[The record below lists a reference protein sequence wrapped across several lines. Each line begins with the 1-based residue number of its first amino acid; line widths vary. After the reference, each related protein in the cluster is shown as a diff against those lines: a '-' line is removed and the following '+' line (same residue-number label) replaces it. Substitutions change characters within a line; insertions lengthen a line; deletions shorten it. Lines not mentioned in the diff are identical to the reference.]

1 MPVRDSYSKLQR
13 WTDLIATLLTR
24 QFPASFEEL
33 AREIPAYAHGRDPAH
48 KESVKRTFE
57 RDKDELRDFGVPVES
72 IPIDDGQ
79 STGYRLKPARF
90 YLPYL
95 TVADAEQSAAR
106 PRPEGYRALPE
117 LSLEPDELS
126 AIAEAIGRLQKLG
139 DPTLSEDTRSA
150 ARKLAFDIPF
160 HDVPGD
166 VTLLGADDG
175 ADPAA
180 YELLADALRNRK
192 SVSFKYH
199 APSTGQTT
207 ERHVDPYGLFFISAH
222 WYLAGFDR
230 TRDGVRNF
238 RLSRMSA
245 VAANRKRSQ
254 SADYDIPTDFRLRE
268 HAQSKTAWELGD
280 VEPQLAEVRFSGRT
294 GAALAAAR
302 SGEEVAG
309 DPMLRRFTV
318 RRLDV
323 FARWLLSLGGDA
335 TPVAPASLVSKY
347 RELVGATLK
356 RYANG
361 KPA

>member
-1 MPVRDSYSKLQR
+1 MPVKDSYSKLQR

-24 QFPASFEEL
+24 QYPASFEEL
-33 AREIPAYAHGRDPAH
+33 ALEIPAYAQGRDPAH
-48 KESVKRTFE
+48 KDSVKRTFE
-57 RDKDELRDFGVPVES
+57 RDKDELRDFGVPIES
-72 IPIDDGQ
+72 VAIDEGE

-95 TVADAEQSAAR
+95 TVADAEHGASR
-106 PRPEGYRALPE
+106 TRPEGYRALPE
-117 LSLEPDELS
+117 LRLEPDELS
-126 AIAEAIGRLQKLG
+126 AIAEAIGRLQQLG
-139 DPTLSEDTRSA
+139 DPTLTEDTHSA
-150 ARKLAFDIPF
+150 ARKLAFDIPLYGMPS
-160 HDVPGD
+160 DVA
-166 VTLLGADDG
+166 LLGTDDG
-175 ADPAA
+175 SDPAT

-192 SVSFKYH
+192 SVSFRYY
-199 APSTGQTT
+199 APSSEQTT
-207 ERHVDPYGLFFISAH
+207 ERHVNPYGLFFVSAH

-245 VAANRKRSQ
+245 VTMNRKKSQ
-254 SADYDIPTDFRLRE
+254 SPDYQIPETFRLRE

-280 VEPQLAEVRFSGRT
+280 VEPQIAEVRFTGGA

-302 SGEEVAG
+302 SGDEVGG

-335 TPVAPASLVSKY
+335 TPVSPPSLVSSY
-347 RELVGATLK
+347 RELVRATLH
-356 RYANG
+356 RYTSG